1 MIFKNFKRKIHFNL
15 KIQHNK
21 KNFLI
26 KQTLIEYLQQT
37 VLNFIKFFNN
47 KFLFIKFFL
56 LTQIIFGIFFFINLN
71 FILDF
76 KQLFLIKFLYL
87 HVSSAIF
94 SLLLFFFVFFLF
106 ILIKIYKN
114 LILLILVNF
123 ILLAGLFSS
132 ILNFLTGFS
141 WALLTW
147 GNISFEDPRIFLIL
161 YIICYF
167 FLLYFVFNVTKFFNK
182 ENFLKLNSLN
192 LKNHLYI
199 LKLIIKKINLKTLY
213 YIKIKEISKNTINNL
228 FFFTLITLFGIPF
241 IRNILFQKQSIHQNT
256 KELINLSNFNIN
268 YIYNFLIMF
277 NLIFIS
283 IFFLIIFLY
292 FEKNIILIYKKKI
305 KNKLITD

>member
-1 MIFKNFKRKIHFNL
+1 MFLKNFKRKLHFNL
-15 KIQHNK
+15 KLQQNK
-21 KNFLI
+21 KYFLN
-26 KQTLIEYLQQT
+26 KQTLIEYLQKT
-37 VLNFIKFFNN
+37 ILNFIKLFNN
-47 KFLFIKFFL
+47 RFLFIKFFFL
-56 LTQIIFGIFFFINLN
+56 IQILCSIFFFINLN

-94 SLLLFFFVFFLF
+94 SLLLFLSVFFLF

-114 LILLILVNF
+114 IILFLLINF
-123 ILLAGLFSS
+123 ILLTGLFSS

-147 GNISFEDPRIFLIL
+147 GNISFEDPRIFLII
-161 YIICYF
+161 YIIGYF
-167 FLLYFVFNVTKFFNK
+167 FLLSFVFKITKIFNT
-182 ENFLKLNSLN
+182 EQFLKLNN
-192 LKNHLYI
+192 FNFKNYFYFF
-199 LKLIIKKINLKTLY
+199 KLTIKKLEIKDLY
-213 YIKIKEISKNTINNL
+213 YIKIKEISKSTINNL

-256 KELINLSNFNIN
+256 KELINLSDFNTN
-268 YIYNFLIMF
+268 YIYNFLIVF

-283 IFFLIIFLY
+283 FFLLIIFFY

-305 KNKLITD
+305 KNKLLTN

>member
-1 MIFKNFKRKIHFNL
+1 MFLKNFKRNIHFNL
-15 KIQHNK
+15 KIQYNTK
-21 KNFLI
+21 QLLN
-26 KQTLIEYLQQT
+26 KQTLIEYLQKT
-37 VLNFIKFFNN
+37 ILNFIKIFNN
-47 KFLFIKFFL
+47 RFLFINFFF
-56 LTQIIFGIFFFINLN
+56 IIQVIYCIFFFISLN

-94 SLLLFFFVFFLF
+94 SLLLFFFTFVLF
-106 ILIKIYKN
+106 IIIKIYKN
-114 LILLILVNF
+114 IILLLLINF

-147 GNISFEDPRIFLIL
+147 GNVSFEDPRIFLII

-167 FLLYFVFNVTKFFNK
+167 FILYSIFNIGKIFNK
-182 ENFLKLNSLN
+182 EKFFKINNINKD
-192 LKNHLYI
+192 NHLYFFKLI
-199 LKLIIKKINLKTLY
+199 LKKLKPKNLY
-213 YIKIKEISKNTINNL
+213 YFRIKEISKTVLNNL

-256 KELINLSNFNIN
+256 KELINLSNLNTN
-268 YIYNFLIMF
+268 YIYNFLIFF

-283 IFFLIIFLY
+283 ILFFIIFLY
-292 FEKNIILIYKKKI
+292 FEKNTVLIYKKKV
-305 KNKLITD
+305 KNKLITE

>member
-1 MIFKNFKRKIHFNL
+1 MFLKNFKRKLHFNL
-15 KIQHNK
+15 KLQQNK
-21 KNFLI
+21 KYFLN
-26 KQTLIEYLQQT
+26 KQTLIEYLQKT
-37 VLNFIKFFNN
+37 ILNFIKLFNN
-47 KFLFIKFFL
+47 RFLFIKFFFL
-56 LTQIIFGIFFFINLN
+56 IQILCSIFFFINLN

-94 SLLLFFFVFFLF
+94 SLLLFLSVFFLF

-114 LILLILVNF
+114 IILLLLINF
-123 ILLAGLFSS
+123 ILLTGLFSS

-147 GNISFEDPRIFLIL
+147 GNISFEDPRIFLII
-161 YIICYF
+161 YIIGYF
-167 FLLYFVFNVTKFFNK
+167 FLLAFVFKITKIFNT
-182 ENFLKLNSLN
+182 EQFLKLNN
-192 LKNHLYI
+192 FNFKNYFYFF
-199 LKLIIKKINLKTLY
+199 KLTIKKLEIKDLY
-213 YIKIKEISKNTINNL
+213 YIKIKEISKSTINNL

-256 KELINLSNFNIN
+256 KELINLSDFNTN
-268 YIYNFLIMF
+268 YIYNFLIVF

-283 IFFLIIFLY
+283 FFLLIIFFY

-305 KNKLITD
+305 KNKLLTN

>member
-1 MIFKNFKRKIHFNL
+1 MFLKNFKRKLHFNL
-15 KIQHNK
+15 KLQQNK
-21 KNFLI
+21 KYFLN
-26 KQTLIEYLQQT
+26 KQTLFEYLQKT
-37 VLNFIKFFNN
+37 ILNFIKLFNN
-47 KFLFIKFFL
+47 RFLFIKFFFL
-56 LTQIIFGIFFFINLN
+56 IQILCSIFFFINLN

-94 SLLLFFFVFFLF
+94 SLLLFLSVFFLF

-114 LILLILVNF
+114 IILLLLINF
-123 ILLAGLFSS
+123 ILLTGLFSS

-147 GNISFEDPRIFLIL
+147 GNISFEDPRIFLII
-161 YIICYF
+161 YIIGYF
-167 FLLYFVFNVTKFFNK
+167 FLLSFVFKITKIFNT
-182 ENFLKLNSLN
+182 EQFLKLNN
-192 LKNHLYI
+192 FNFKNYFYFF
-199 LKLIIKKINLKTLY
+199 KLTIKKLEIKDLY
-213 YIKIKEISKNTINNL
+213 YIKIKEISKSTINNL

-256 KELINLSNFNIN
+256 KELINLSDFNTN
-268 YIYNFLIMF
+268 YIYNFLIVF

-283 IFFLIIFLY
+283 FFLLIIFFY

-305 KNKLITD
+305 KNKLLTN